1 MFLYSG
7 RGRRSLKAP
16 IQPDWYSGEENAPRV
31 LLLFEHSNGNQIFGK
46 VSIHDLG
53 KCNPRV
59 SLLFEHSNKNQ
70 VALKIFAKVSIHDLG
85 ELVVFSRARVKDR
98 F

>member
-1 MFLYSG
+1 M
-7 RGRRSLKAP
+7 
-16 IQPDWYSGEENAPRV
+16 

-70 VALKIFAKVSIHDLG
+70 VALKLKIFAKVSIHDLG
-85 ELVVFSRARVKDR
+85 ELFVFSTA
-98 F
+98 

>member
-1 MFLYSG
+1 M
-7 RGRRSLKAP
+7 
-16 IQPDWYSGEENAPRV
+16 

-53 KCNPRV
+53 KCNRRV

-85 ELVVFSRARVKDR
+85 ELFVFSRARVKDR